1 MEESILNKALI
12 KEDLYEAVNG
22 EWIKEA
28 TIPADKPTTGGFQ
41 DLVDGID
48 ELLMAD
54 TKKMSEDASLIPND
68 LMKEYIAYYRLANDY
83 QKRDQDGAAPMLPLL
98 KRVEDVKDL
107 TEIEQ
112 QLTSWVLDGLP
123 LPFGVDVDADMKNTK
138 INALFAGAPSLILPD
153 KTYYEAEHPQAPQL
167 LAVFKEMTMKLFEL
181 AGYET
186 AVAEQITD
194 EALQYDKLLAPH
206 VKSAEE
212 NADYSKMYNPE
223 SGDAFIKHSQH
234 LDLKKL
240 LTGLVGEVPEKIIV
254 TEPAYFD
261 KLDELVNPTTFQQM
275 KSWMLVMTINALTAY
290 LSEEFRQVGGIYS
303 RTLSGAPEARS
314 QEKAAFYLAS
324 GRFDQI
330 VGDYYGKKYF
340 GEQAKKDVEQM
351 VQRMVGIYQE
361 RLNHNT
367 WLSQA
372 TREKAIVK
380 LGTLG
385 IHVGYPEKI
394 PSIYTQ
400 FKVTPAEKGGTLL
413 DNALHFSHLK
423 RKEDYAKWNQPVER
437 DEWEMSA
444 DTVNAYYHPFRN
456 IIVFPAAILQAPFY
470 SLEQSS
476 SENFGGIGA
485 VIAHEISHAFDNN
498 GSLFDEYGN
507 LNNWWTEEDQ
517 QHFQE
522 LADQMIAEFDG
533 LEIAGGKVN
542 GKLTVSENIADAGG
556 LSCALEAAKKDKDV
570 DLEGFFINWATIWR
584 MKARQEYTQLLLS
597 IDVHAPNKL
606 RANVQVKNLA
616 DFYQTFDIQPTDAM
630 YLAPEKRVSIW

>member
-1 MEESILNKALI
+1 LDNTKIT
-12 KEDLYEAVNG
+12 EDLYEAVNG
-22 EWIKEA
+22 EWLEHA
-28 TIPADKPTTGGFQ
+28 TIPADKPATGGFQ
-41 DLVDGID
+41 DLVDEID
-48 ELLMAD
+48 DLLMAD
-54 TKKMSEDASLIPND
+54 TKKMSADPSAIPND
-68 LMKEYIAYYRLANDY
+68 LMKEYIAYFQLANDY
-83 QKRDQDGAAPMLPLL
+83 QKRDEDGAAPLLPLL
-98 KRVEDVKDL
+98 RKVEDIEALADL
-107 TEIEQ
+107 EE
-112 QLTSWVLDGLP
+112 QLTSWVIEGLP
-123 LPFGVDVDADMKNTK
+123 LPFGVDVDADMKNTT
-138 INALFAGAPSLILPD
+138 INALFAGAPGLILPD
-153 KTYYEAEHPQAPQL
+153 KTYYEEGHPQAPQL
-167 LAVFKEMTMKLFEL
+167 LAIFKEMTMTLFTL
-181 AGYET
+181 AGFD
-186 AVAEQITD
+186 AKKAEKITE
-194 EALQYDKLLAPH
+194 EALRYDKLLAPH

-223 SGDAFIKHSQH
+223 SGEEFIKHSQH

-240 LTGLVGEVPEKIIV
+240 LIGLIGEIPEKIIV
-254 TEPAYFD
+254 TEPAYFE
-261 KLDELVNPTTFQQM
+261 KLDTLVNPDTFQEM
-275 KSWMLVMTINALTAY
+275 KSWMLVMTINALTGY
-290 LSEEFRQVGGIYS
+290 LSEEFRQVGGTYS
-303 RTLSGAPEARS
+303 CALSGAPEARPK
-314 QEKAAFYLAS
+314 EKAAFYLAS

-330 VGDYYGKKYF
+330 VGDYYGKTYF

-361 RLNHNT
+361 RLSSNT
-367 WLSQA
+367 WLSEA

-380 LGTLG
+380 LNTLG
-385 IHVGYPEKI
+385 IHVGYPETI
-394 PSIYTQ
+394 PPIYTQ
-400 FKVTPAEKGGTLL
+400 YKVTPVEQGGTLL
-413 DNALHFSHLK
+413 SNALHFSQLK
-423 RKEDYAKWNQPVER
+423 RKDDYAKWNKPVER

-476 SENFGGIGA
+476 SENFGGIGS

-507 LNNWWTEEDQ
+507 LNNWWTEDDRTR
-517 QHFQE
+517 FQE

-556 LSCALEAAKKDKDV
+556 LSCALEAVKKDHDV
-570 DLEGFFINWATIWR
+570 DLKGFFINWATIWR

-616 DFYQTFDIQPTDAM
+616 DFYDTFNIQPTDAM
-630 YLAPEKRVSIW
+630 YLAPEKRVRIW

>member
-1 MEESILNKALI
+1 MDKTKI

-22 EWIKEA
+22 EWIEKA
-28 TIPADKPTTGGFQ
+28 TIPADKPATGGFQ

-48 ELLMAD
+48 DLLITD
-54 TKKMSEDASLIPND
+54 TKKMSENPSLIPND
-68 LMKEYIAYYRLANDY
+68 LMKEYIAYFNLANDY

-98 KRVEDVKDL
+98 RQVEALKDL
-107 TEIEQ
+107 NDLAE
-112 QLTSWVLDGLP
+112 QLTNWVLDGLP

-153 KTYYEAEHPQAPQL
+153 KTYYEADHPQAPQL
-167 LAVFKEMTMKLFEL
+167 LAIFKEMTLKLFDL
-181 AGYET
+181 AGYDA
-186 AVAEQITD
+186 AVAEKITD
-194 EALQYDKLLAPH
+194 EALQYDKLLAPY

-223 SGDAFIKHSQH
+223 SGEKFIQHSQH
-234 LDLKKL
+234 LDLKNL
-240 LTGLVGEVPEKIIV
+240 LIGLIGEVPEKIIV
-254 TEPAYFD
+254 TEPAFFE
-261 KLDELVNPTTFQQM
+261 KLDELVNTKTFQQM
-275 KSWMLVMTINALTAY
+275 KSWMLVMTLNALTAY

-303 RTLSGAPEARS
+303 RALSGAPEARP

-330 VGDYYGKKYF
+330 IGDYYGKKYF
-340 GEQAKKDVEQM
+340 GEQAKRDVEQM
-351 VQRMVGIYQE
+351 VQRMVGIYQD
-361 RLNHNT
+361 RLSSNT
-367 WLSQA
+367 WLSEA
-372 TREKAIVK
+372 TREKAIIK
-380 LGTLG
+380 LNTLG

-394 PSIYTQ
+394 PAIYTH
-400 FKVTPAEKGGTLL
+400 FKVTTAEEGGTLL
-413 DNALHFSHLK
+413 SNALHFSHLK
-423 RKEDYAKWNQPVER
+423 RKEDFKKWNQPVER

-470 SLEQSS
+470 SLKQSS

-517 QHFQE
+517 KHFQA

-556 LSCALEAAKKDKDV
+556 LSCALEAAKKDNNV

-584 MKARQEYTQLLLS
+584 MKARKEYTQLLLS

-616 DFYQTFDIQPTDAM
+616 DFYQTFDIQPNDAM

>member
-1 MEESILNKALI
+1 MDKTKI

-22 EWIKEA
+22 AWIKEA
-28 TIPADKPTTGGFQ
+28 TIPADKPATGGFQ

-48 ELLMAD
+48 DLLMAD
-54 TKKMSEDASLIPND
+54 TKKMSDDPTLIPND
-68 LMKEYIAYYRLANDY
+68 LMKEYIAYFQLANDY
-83 QKRDQDGAAPMLPLL
+83 QKRDLDGAEPMLPLL
-98 KRVEDVKDL
+98 KQVERLTGLDDL
-107 TEIEQ
+107 EQ

-153 KTYYEAEHPQAPQL
+153 KTYYEADHPQAPQL
-167 LAVFKEMTMKLFEL
+167 LSIFREMTIKLFTL
-181 AGYET
+181 AGYP
-186 AVAEQITD
+186 ADAAEKITD

-223 SGDAFIKHSQH
+223 SGEDFIRHSKY

-240 LTGLVGEVPEKIIV
+240 LVGLIGGVPEKIIV
-254 TEPAYFD
+254 TEPAFFE
-261 KLDELVNPTTFQQM
+261 KLDNLVNPDTFQQM
-275 KSWMLVMTINALTAY
+275 KSWMMVMTINALTAY
-290 LSEEFRQVGGIYS
+290 LSEEFRQVGGTYN
-303 RTLSGAPEARS
+303 RALSGALEARP
-314 QEKAAFYLAS
+314 QEKAAFYLAT
-324 GRFDQI
+324 GRFDQV

-351 VQRMVGIYQE
+351 VQRMVSIYQE
-361 RLNHNT
+361 RLSDNT
-367 WLSQA
+367 WLSES

-380 LGTLG
+380 LNTLG

-394 PSIYTQ
+394 PPIFTQ

-413 DNALHFSHLK
+413 SNALHFSKLK
-423 RKEDYAKWNQPVER
+423 RKNEYAKWNNPVER

-444 DTVNAYYHPFRN
+444 NTVNAYYHPFRN

-476 SENFGGIGA
+476 SQNFGGIGA

-507 LNNWWTEEDQ
+507 LNNWWTEDDQ

-533 LEIAGGKVN
+533 LEITGGKVN

-556 LSCALEAAKKDKDV
+556 LSCALEAAKKDRDV

-606 RANVQVKNLA
+606 RANVQVKNLT

>member
-1 MEESILNKALI
+1 MGESILDKTKI

-28 TIPADKPTTGGFQ
+28 TIPADKPATGGFQ
-41 DLVDGID
+41 DLVDEID
-48 ELLMAD
+48 DLLITD
-54 TKKMSEDASLIPND
+54 TKKMSEDPSLIPTD
-68 LMKEYIAYYRLANDY
+68 LMKEYITYFNLANDY
-83 QKRDQDGAAPMLPLL
+83 QKRDQDGAEPMLSLL
-98 KRVEDVKDL
+98 KQVEDLKDL
-107 TEIEQ
+107 TDLEQ

-153 KTYYEAEHPQAPQL
+153 KTYYEVDHPQAPQL
-167 LAVFKEMTMKLFEL
+167 LAIFKEMTIKLFDL
-181 AGYET
+181 AGFE
-186 AVAEQITD
+186 AEKAEKITD

-223 SGDAFIKHSQH
+223 SGEAFIKHSQY

-240 LTGLVGEVPEKIIV
+240 LVGLVGEVPEKIIV
-254 TEPAYFD
+254 TEPVFFE
-261 KLDELVNPTTFQQM
+261 KLDELINPDTFQQM
-275 KSWMLVMTINALTAY
+275 KSWMLVMTLNALTAY
-290 LSEEFRQVGGIYS
+290 LSEEFRQVGGTYS
-303 RTLSGAPEARS
+303 RALSGAPEARP

-351 VQRMVGIYQE
+351 VRRMVGIYQE
-361 RLNHNT
+361 RLSSNT
-367 WLSQA
+367 WLSEA

-380 LGTLG
+380 LNTLG
-385 IHVGYPEKI
+385 IHVGYPDKI
-394 PSIYTQ
+394 PTIYTQ

-413 DNALHFSHLK
+413 SNALHFSKLK
-423 RKEDYAKWNQPVER
+423 RKEDYAKWNKPVER

-517 QHFQE
+517 KHFQE

-533 LEIAGGKVN
+533 LEIAGGTVN

-556 LSCALEAAKKDKDV
+556 LSCALEAAKKDSDV

-616 DFYQTFDIQPTDAM
+616 DFYQTFDIKDTDAM

>member
-1 MEESILNKALI
+1 MDNKKI

-28 TIPADKPTTGGFQ
+28 TIPADKPATGGFQ
-41 DLVDGID
+41 DLVDEID
-48 ELLMAD
+48 DLLIAE
-54 TKKMSEDASLIPND
+54 TKKMSDDASLIPND
-68 LMKEYIAYYRLANDY
+68 QMKEYIAYYQLANDY
-83 QKRDQDGAAPMLPLL
+83 QKRDQDGAEPMLPLL
-98 KRVEDVKDL
+98 NKIAKLENLADL
-107 TEIEQ
+107 EEQ
-112 QLTSWVLDGLP
+112 ITSWVLEGLP

-153 KTYYEAEHPQAPQL
+153 KTYYAADHPQASQL
-167 LAVFKEMTMKLFEL
+167 LAIFKEMTLKLFAL
-181 AGYET
+181 AGYD
-186 AVAEQITD
+186 AEQAEKITD
-194 EALQYDKLLAPH
+194 EALAYDKLLAPH

-212 NADYSKMYNPE
+212 SADYSKMYNPE
-223 SGDAFIKHSQH
+223 NGEAFIKHSQH

-240 LTGLVGEVPEKIIV
+240 LVELIGEVPEKIIV
-254 TEPAYFD
+254 TEPAFFA
-261 KLDELVNPTTFQQM
+261 KLDELIRPETFQQM
-275 KSWMLVMTINALTAY
+275 KGWMLVMTINSLTGY
-290 LSEEFRQVGGIYS
+290 LSEEFRQVGGSYS
-303 RTLSGAPEARS
+303 RALSGAPEARP

-351 VQRMVGIYQE
+351 VKRMIGIYQD
-361 RLNHNT
+361 RLSNNT
-367 WLSQA
+367 WLSEA

-385 IHVGYPEKI
+385 IHVGYPDKI
-394 PSIYTQ
+394 PTVYSQ

-413 DNALHFSHLK
+413 SNALHFSQLK
-423 RKEDYAKWNQPVER
+423 RKEDYAKWNKPVER

-470 SLEQSS
+470 SLEQSRS
-476 SENFGGIGA
+476 HNFGGIGA

-498 GSLFDEYGN
+498 GSLFDEFGN
-507 LNNWWTEEDQ
+507 LNNWWTEADQ
-517 QHFQE
+517 KHFQE

-533 LEIAGGKVN
+533 LALAGGKVN

-556 LSCALEAAKKDKDV
+556 LSCALEAAKKDADV
-570 DLEGFFINWATIWR
+570 DLVGFFINWATIWR

-606 RANVQVKNLA
+606 RANVQVQNLE
-616 DFYQTFDIQPTDAM
+616 DFYQTFAITENDPM
-630 YLAPEKRVSIW
+630 YLAPEKRVNIW